1 MSGQRTGILSD
12 LNQALTS
19 PPPPPLVPTHSYRNA
34 CRSGYAPEKVAEN
47 VQCEIMEVV
56 AEEAR
61 LSYREEVVVSLPSN
75 TLEDLESNV
84 ARAVAW
90 VAAWERDN
98 VARAV
103 PGP

>member
-1 MSGQRTGILSD
+1 
-12 LNQALTS
+12 
-19 PPPPPLVPTHSYRNA
+19 
-34 CRSGYAPEKVAEN
+34 
-47 VQCEIMEVV
+47 MEVV